1 MIKDLFQQV
10 KIRKVIRQFK
20 AELGGRIMNEFCALK
35 PKTYSYLMDD
45 DGEVKKSKETKKCV
59 IKRELVFE
67 NYTDC
72 ICNDKIILK
81 SQQRFKSDHHD
92 VYTEEVNKIV
102 LSNDADKI
110 LQTHDKITIYPN
122 GTNAFKVCE
131 SEMLN
136 NKDLFFKISFDQL

>member
-1 MIKDLFQQV
+1 
-10 KIRKVIRQFK
+10 
-20 AELGGRIMNEFCALK
+20 MNEFCALK

-81 SQQRFKSDHHD
+81 SQ
-92 VYTEEVNKIV
+92 
-102 LSNDADKI
+102 
-110 LQTHDKITIYPN
+110 
-122 GTNAFKVCE
+122 
-131 SEMLN
+131 
-136 NKDLFFKISFDQL
+136 